1 MFALNGYITERVL
14 LLPLRKK
21 KNELNLQI
29 DKDFFGQP
37 PLNSLYA
44 MPKMAAIYSQ
54 FTVP

>member
-37 PLNSLYA
+37 PSKPLNSLYA
-44 MPKMAAIYSQ
+44 MPKMAAIY
-54 FTVP
+54 